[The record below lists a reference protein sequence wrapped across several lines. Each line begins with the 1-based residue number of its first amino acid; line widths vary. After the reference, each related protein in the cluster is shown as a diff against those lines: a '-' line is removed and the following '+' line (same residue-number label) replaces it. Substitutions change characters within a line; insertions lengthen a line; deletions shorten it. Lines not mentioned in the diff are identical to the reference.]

1 MLARSWPCCQGGR
14 GGCHPCPWQCHPTHS
29 HSSGCVSV
37 GMALPWAHGS
47 SGMGRAELLFQHL
60 PQPPASSQGHPCPL
74 QPSAD
79 SQTIFQAQE
88 QLSRLPCPWRLQKPA
103 KPLWHQEQSHARAP
117 CSLDLICFNFV
128 LIWVVFS
135 LGCSF
140 FFFSLLLQQKRFRKF
155 Q

>member
-1 MLARSWPCCQGGR
+1 MLPRRPGVAVTHVSGSDTR
-14 GGCHPCPWQCHPTHS
+14 PTATAL
-29 HSSGCVSV
+29 GVSAGV
-37 GMALPWAHGS
+37 APLRAHGS
-47 SGMGRAELLFQHL
+47 GGMGRAELLFQHL

-88 QLSRLPCPWRLQKPA
+88 QLSRLPHPWRLQKPA

-140 FFFSLLLQQKRFRKF
+140 FFSSLLLQQKQFRKF